1 MGRGKQSADVN
12 RHGVQHKQ
20 SIHRTLSQPGYF
32 AQAARQAGTMVNYA
46 RHIRPAFERLWS
58 TAKHWA
64 LQAAGRA
71 WFCSDYLC
79 WTVRGRC
86 WLATV
91 VGAFVLHVQ
100 RVRRGISTNQS
111 SREQN
116 EYEIVSTFDWLPKQ
130 LNGQSCPWGCSE
142 EIDIYLLCIYVLS
155 FLYIFVKK
163 SANSRFPS
171 LQKSAPQKVGNTF
184 CHTRTQQ
191 TQFPQLIA
199 N

>member
-1 MGRGKQSADVN
+1 
-12 RHGVQHKQ
+12 
-20 SIHRTLSQPGYF
+20 
-32 AQAARQAGTMVNYA
+32 MVNYA

-116 EYEIVSTFDWLPKQ
+116 EYEIVGTFDWLPKQ
-130 LNGQSCPWGCSE
+130 LNGQLCPWGCSE
-142 EIDIYLLCIYVLS
+142 EIDISIVCIYVIFS
-155 FLYIFVKK
+155 VYICKEKFQFTLCKPAK
-163 SANSRFPS
+163 
-171 LQKSAPQKVGNTF
+171 LSAPKSRQHILSHKKAANTISSA
-184 CHTRTQQ
+184 HR
-191 TQFPQLIA
+191 QLIKRSLKTNTTTIKSVTSSRA
-199 N
+199 RAHHIYGRHST